1 MVALLWRDADAVGRL
16 GAVASGISA
25 DRAQDYCC
33 LAQRRRGNGIRHGR
47 WEWLIFDLG
56 TNSHVVQQDRST
68 SMKSRFSMIVFL
80 QLFSLALMLISVAF
94 RLMMKMQLDST
105 LLLTGV
111 LGILVGNI
119 LAVQKT
125 ELDRL
130 KAEVAVLSGRIDNS

>member
-1 MVALLWRDADAVGRL
+1 
-16 GAVASGISA
+16 
-25 DRAQDYCC
+25 
-33 LAQRRRGNGIRHGR
+33 
-47 WEWLIFDLG
+47 
-56 TNSHVVQQDRST
+56 
-68 SMKSRFSMIVFL
+68 MKSRFSMIVFL

>member
-1 MVALLWRDADAVGRL
+1 
-16 GAVASGISA
+16 
-25 DRAQDYCC
+25 
-33 LAQRRRGNGIRHGR
+33 
-47 WEWLIFDLG
+47 
-56 TNSHVVQQDRST
+56 
-68 SMKSRFSMIVFL
+68 MKSRFSMIVFL

-130 KAEVAVLSGRIDNS
+130 KAELAVLSGRIDNS